1 MLVWTSFFQLR
12 FPSILFPCT
21 RVASLH
27 PLHVGWWNFFHCI
40 LLWRDGCLAA
50 ESVQFCYPPHSP
62 HNQLLTS
69 STYAR
74 RSESSFCG
82 FIPLALSAWP
92 QRVALSAGSHR
103 VTLSTGSQHWA
114 PSAGALGSAL
124 ALSAWPQCWLSAH
137 GSQRWLSVLG
147 SQHWALRYQLDNQL

>member
-74 RSESSFCG
+74 RSEGSFCK
-82 FIPLALSAWP
+82 FNRLALSAWP
-92 QRVALSAGSHR
+92 QRVA
-103 VTLSTGSQHWA
+103 
-114 PSAGALGSAL
+114 
-124 ALSAWPQCWLSAH
+124 SAH
-137 GSQRWLSVLG
+137 GSQRWLSSRGSQCWLSALG
-147 SQHWALRYQLDNQL
+147 SQCWGARLSAGSQCLVSAWLSALGCLA